1 MTTILDQEIKELEE
15 KLGSMKA
22 EQRLLE
28 AQNSLNQEK
37 SESLFAKEGF
47 KHLLQTLQEKLA
59 ESNLGLALS
68 INYKKNWVFLVRDWD
83 SEDGLSKYKVLD
95 PTDKR
100 VFCGLVESFNQVV
113 TVETVRTWLLRTLK
127 LLDLL
132 ISVNAQ
138 LKHNFSVVK
147 FKSYDVVKKRA
158 FFCVKG

>member
-1 MTTILDQEIKELEE
+1 
-15 KLGSMKA
+15 MKA

-28 AQNSLNQEK
+28 EQNSLNQEK
-37 SESLFAKEGF
+37 SESLFVKEGF

-100 VFCGLVESFNQVV
+100 VFYG
-113 TVETVRTWLLRTLK
+113 
-127 LLDLL
+127 
-132 ISVNAQ
+132 
-138 LKHNFSVVK
+138 
-147 FKSYDVVKKRA
+147 
-158 FFCVKG
+158 